1 MLRQDWLL
9 RSVRAIHEQIR
20 SAVTRTCESSPS
32 AAMAEVVEDG
42 QGDTIYSVDRVS
54 ESMLVSLFDQ
64 EIASRIPILLIAE
77 GLAGG
82 RTILPRGCEESE
94 AAWRVIADPI
104 DGTRSLMYQ
113 KRSAWILTGVASNH
127 GEETSLADIEL
138 AVQTELPLVK
148 QHLCDTLW
156 ATRGGGAQGE
166 RFNRISGERCPLPF
180 RPSRAK
186 DLYHGFSSLTR
197 FFPGGRDVLAAID
210 DEISFGALGPGREGK
225 AQSFEDQYLSTG
237 GQLYELLMGHDRFQA
252 DLRPLLRPLL
262 KDRGLQSGLCC
273 HPYDL
278 CTELIA
284 REAGVLISDVSG
296 LPLRAK
302 LNLEAELSWV
312 GFANEDIRS
321 CVEPLLRKALIH
333 RGLFPGSVQTPHM
346 NSQRVRGEWH
356 HF

>member
-1 MLRQDWLL
+1 MLGQDWLL
-9 RSVRAIHEQIR
+9 RSIRAIHEEIR
-20 SAVTRTCESSPS
+20 SAVTRACESSPT
-32 AAMAEVVEDG
+32 AALAEVVEDG
-42 QGDTIYSVDRVS
+42 EGDTIYSVDRVS

-82 RTILPRGCEESE
+82 RIVLPRGCEVSE
-94 AAWRVIADPI
+94 AAWRIIADPI

-113 KRSAWILTGVASNH
+113 KRSAWILTGVASNR

-166 RFNRISGERCPLPF
+166 RFNRISGDRCPLQF
-180 RPSRAK
+180 HPSKAK
-186 DLYHGFSSLTR
+186 DLNQGFSSVTR

-210 DEISFGALGPGREGK
+210 DEISLGALGPGREGK

-262 KDRGLQSGLCC
+262 RDRGLQNGLCC

-278 CTELIA
+278 CTELVA
-284 REAGVLISDVSG
+284 RAAGVLISDVSG
-296 LPLRAK
+296 LPLRAE
-302 LNLEAELSWV
+302 LNLDAELSWV
-312 GFANEDIRS
+312 GYANDDIRA
-321 CVEPLLRKALIH
+321 CVEPLLRNALIH
-333 RGLFPGSVQTPHM
+333 RGLYPGSTP
-346 NSQRVRGEWH
+346 NSKQELAAGAWKVE
-356 HF
+356 

>member
-20 SAVTRTCESSPS
+20 SAVTRVCESSTS

-42 QGDTIYSVDRVS
+42 EGDTIYSVDRVS
-54 ESMLVSLFDQ
+54 ESMLVTLFDQ

-82 RTILPRGCEESE
+82 RTVLPGGCEESE

-113 KRSAWILTGVASNH
+113 KRSAWILTGVASNR

-166 RFNRISGERCPLPF
+166 RFNRISGERCPLSF
-180 RPSRAK
+180 HPSKAK
-186 DLYHGFSSLTR
+186 NLYQGFSSLTR

-210 DEISFGALGPGREGK
+210 DEISLGALGPGREGK

-252 DLRPLLRPLL
+252 DLRPLLGPLL
-262 KDRGLQSGLCC
+262 RDRGLQSGLCC

-302 LNLEAELSWV
+302 LNLDAELSWV
-312 GFANEDIRS
+312 GYANEDIRS

-333 RGLFPGSVQTPHM
+333 RGLFPSSAPNAKHQLATGA
-346 NSQRVRGEWH
+346 QRME
-356 HF
+356 